1 MKSVSWKWA
10 LILGGLVMGEGATQA
25 QSLPVVTKTVYD
37 MKKVAEPPT
46 LTADEAQGRK
56 LFVQR
61 CALCHDPLGQPS
73 GVVSGPWLD
82 QTTVTRRGEDH
93 LRKTIM
99 AGIRRMPGWQYT
111 LQPTQVGQ
119 VIAYLRT
126 VSPDRRPDAVKGARG
141 AGVDDDLLR

>member
-1 MKSVSWKWA
+1 MKSLLGTWA
-10 LILGGLVMGEGATQA
+10 LVACGLVMGAGATHA
-25 QSLPVVTKTVYD
+25 QTVPAVTKTIYD
-37 MKKVAEPPT
+37 MKKVAEPPA
-46 LTADEAQGRK
+46 LTAEQTQGRK

-93 LRKTIM
+93 LRKTILG
-99 AGIRRMPGWQYT
+99 GIRKMPGWQYT
-111 LQPTQVGQ
+111 LQPIQVEQ

-126 VSPDRRPDAVKGARG
+126 VSPDRRPDPVKGARG